1 MEKALINL
9 NGTRVI
15 LPCETRWCS
24 HKNSYES
31 FLTNLSK
38 MQLLATTKPL
48 KSNIKKMLFDDE
60 LVEKVQKN
68 FNVLTPV
75 GNLINKCQQSKF
87 SIADAAQEWLQL
99 VLPENFQPILNNR
112 KKMALNIYSLAA
124 NFLHPAYNGKLFS
137 EEEKNEVDEFFIE
150 NLSADGLMD
159 LFAYNNNEGVFKHLT
174 QKQLVSPI
182 VFWSM
187 AEKKHNTL
195 AKLALRL
202 LKIPAASAQL
212 ERVFSNWS
220 FIHSKTRNR
229 LEFDRSKKLLNV
241 YYSLKSRDKNHSEEY

>member
-1 MEKALINL
+1 
-9 NGTRVI
+9 
-15 LPCETRWCS
+15 
-24 HKNSYES
+24 
-31 FLTNLSK
+31 
-38 MQLLATTKPL
+38 
-48 KSNIKKMLFDDE
+48 
-60 LVEKVQKN
+60 
-68 FNVLTPV
+68 
-75 GNLINKCQQSKF
+75 
-87 SIADAAQEWLQL
+87 
-99 VLPENFQPILNNR
+99 
-112 KKMALNIYSLAA
+112 MALNIYSLAA

-137 EEEKNEVDEFFIE
+137 EEEKNEVDDFFIE
-150 NLSADGLMD
+150 NLSPDGLMD

-229 LEFDRSKKLLNV
+229 LEFDISKKLLNV